1 MRINLT
7 KQKAEELAADCYAG
21 DSKPLSNNSLR
32 KRAQELKWWQDSPR
46 KEGITPDRK
55 DPALRLYLKLAAHAE
70 KPLKPN
76 SFPAAFDLI
85 ADADDLKN
93 RAYKRPD
100 KGVIKAC
107 LLPGQQLIRPLV
119 QHDELTF
126 ELTETARKRLG
137 LS

>member
-7 KQKAEELAADCYAG
+7 RQEAEGLAADCYAG
-21 DSKPLSNNSLR
+21 DSKPLSDNSLR
-32 KRAQELKWWQDSPR
+32 QRAQDIDWWRGRPR
-46 KEGITPDRK
+46 PEGITPDRK
-55 DPALRLYLKLAAHAE
+55 DPALRLYLALAARSALQLRPH
-70 KPLKPN
+70 
-76 SFPAAFDLI
+76 SFPAAFDLM
-85 ADADDLKN
+85 DG
-93 RAYKRPD
+93 AYKRPD

-137 LS
+137 LN